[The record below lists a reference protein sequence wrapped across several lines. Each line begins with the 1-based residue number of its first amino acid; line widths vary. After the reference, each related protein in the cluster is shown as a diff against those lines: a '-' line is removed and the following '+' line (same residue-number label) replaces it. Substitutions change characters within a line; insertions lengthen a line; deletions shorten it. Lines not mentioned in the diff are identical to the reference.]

1 MADRSKKQSRTA
13 TKKNALDII
22 NGNDALLILK
32 ALANEDRSIA
42 KRIEQIALE
51 YLRDVDFEKIASQ
64 VYYALERIEVEDL
77 WDQSGRMRDGY
88 VEPSERAWEMFEE
101 ALEPFTNELKK
112 YLDLSLDNEAKNY
125 CMGILKGLHRFD
137 KESTSQFKD
146 WVEDAP
152 DEFFERILNDWK
164 KACKKPEHIQEM
176 EDFIERGLG
185 N

>member
-77 WDQSGRMRDGY
+77 W
-88 VEPSERAWEMFEE
+88 
-101 ALEPFTNELKK
+101 K
-112 YLDLSLDNEAKNY
+112 
-125 CMGILKGLHRFD
+125 H
-137 KESTSQFKD
+137 
-146 WVEDAP
+146 
-152 DEFFERILNDWK
+152 
-164 KACKKPEHIQEM
+164 CKTH
-176 EDFIERGLG
+176 
-185 N
+185 